1 MENLKKKFSN
11 FLKNHDP
18 SKKYIEEP
26 SKSLDKIF
34 ENINNKKSWNLKEA
48 KKTVDSL
55 YEYQRIYFKN
65 NNNKDKQKQIEFYI
79 KYLNHQI
86 NVLDDFQAHLLTL
99 VATIFLPLSFITGF
113 FGMNFKSMGVPSL
126 KNGIFTIKYA
136 SEKIILFSIIL
147 IIITI
152 YLFYGVLKTS

>member
-1 MENLKKKFSN
+1 MENFKKKFSN
-11 FLKNHDP
+11 FVKNYDP
-18 SKKYIEEP
+18 SKKYITEP
-26 SKSLDKIF
+26 SKSLDEIF

-48 KKTVDSL
+48 KRTVDSL
-55 YEYQRIYFKN
+55 YEYQRIHFK
-65 NNNKDKQKQIEFYI
+65 NNNKDKEKQIEFYI

-86 NVLDDFQAHLLTL
+86 DVLDDFQAHLLTL

-126 KNGIFTIKYA
+126 KNGIFTIKSA

-147 IIITI
+147 TIITI
-152 YLFYGVLKTS
+152 YIYYGVLKTS